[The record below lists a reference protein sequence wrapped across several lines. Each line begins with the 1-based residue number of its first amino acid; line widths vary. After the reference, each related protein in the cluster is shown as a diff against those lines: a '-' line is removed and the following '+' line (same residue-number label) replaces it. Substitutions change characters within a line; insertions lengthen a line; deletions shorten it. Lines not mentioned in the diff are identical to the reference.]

1 MDTIQNG
8 LIVSLAYTLKLQN
21 GDLIDYSDADD
32 PLEYLHG
39 AENIIPGLERELTG
53 LHTGDTK
60 DVQVK
65 PEDGYGEYD
74 PEEVEVIERKLLPRD
89 MEMRLGMVL
98 AIRDEEGHLNEA
110 YVRAI
115 APDSVTLDFN
125 HPLAGQ
131 PLFFNVEV
139 IGVRE
144 ATPEELAH
152 GHPHS
157 LEMDEEEDFED
168 EDFDDEEE
176 FDDFELEIDDFDDED
191 DDLDDDDLE
200 AFEDVD
206 DEA

>member
-60 DVQVK
+60 DVQVN
-65 PEDGYGEYD
+65 PAEGYGEYD
-74 PEEVEVIERKLLPRD
+74 PEEVEEIERKLLPRD
-89 MEMRLGMVL
+89 LELRLGMVL
-98 AIRDEEGHLNEA
+98 AIRDEEGHMSEA

-115 APDSVTLDFN
+115 SPDSVTLDFN

-131 PLFFNVEV
+131 PLFFNVQV
-139 IGVRE
+139 VGMRE
-144 ATPEELAH
+144 ATAEELAH
-152 GHPHS
+152 GHPHN
-157 LEMDEEEDFED
+157 LEM
-168 EDFDDEEE
+168 DDEEE
-176 FDDFELEIDDFDDED
+176 FEDDEEFDDFDLEADDFDEDEEFDED
-191 DDLDDDDLE
+191 DIENLEDEDEDL
-200 AFEDVD
+200 
-206 DEA
+206 

>member
-21 GDLIDYSDADD
+21 GDLIDYSDSDD

-60 DVQVK
+60 DVRVN
-65 PEDGYGEYD
+65 PAEGYGEYD
-74 PEEVEVIERKLLPRD
+74 PEEVEEIERKLLPRD
-89 MEMRLGMVL
+89 LELRLGMVL
-98 AIRDEEGHLNEA
+98 AIRDEEGNMSEA

-115 APDSVTLDFN
+115 SPDSVTLDFN

-131 PLFFNVEV
+131 PLFFNVQV
-139 IGVRE
+139 VGVRE

-157 LEMDEEEDFED
+157 LEMDDEEFDEEDFEGD
-168 EDFDDEEE
+168 EEFDENDFEDFEDDEE
-176 FDDFELEIDDFDDED
+176 FDED
-191 DDLDDDDLE
+191 DLEDLE
-200 AFEDVD
+200 DEDED
-206 DEA
+206 L